1 MRNTYRQPSRSQPI
15 AMKNNNGCEVR
26 EITPETNLCHRINRT
41 RAKLVSH
48 YRRAL
53 RAYLRHRDNARLQAA
68 YELGCIALRSG
79 MGVFDIARL
88 HEEILVK
95 AIADNGSPRELAH
108 QTQAAE
114 AFLLESLSPFETARR
129 GIPEAY
135 VRLGQ
140 LNKTLR
146 QRNKALAAITAR
158 QHPMEEALRTSKGR
172 CLKLLQEARYMKKD
186 IQQHSAKMI
195 MAREEER
202 KRISRELHDE
212 IGQVLATVNIG
223 LGVLKKQAGHDRSFQ
238 KRVTATQTLLEQS
251 MESVHRFARELRPEM
266 LDHFGPYE
274 AIRSYVRAFSERTG
288 ITATIQSKADLT
300 GLDSEQEIVLFR
312 VAQES
317 ITNVFKHAHATRI
330 DIQFHRHLQGVCME
344 IQDNGRS
351 FTVKDRL
358 GKKGEERLGLLG
370 MQERVRLVRGEFSI
384 ESAPGSGTTVR
395 VRFPFGSKNG
405 VASNGIGPK
414 APARESTPVVW
425 SKTIL

>member
-1 MRNTYRQPSRSQPI
+1 M
-15 AMKNNNGCEVR
+15 NNYNGCEIR
-26 EITPETNLCHRINRT
+26 EITPETNHCHRIDRT

-53 RAYLRHRDNARLQAA
+53 RDYLRHRDNARLQAA

-79 MGVFDIARL
+79 MGVFDLARL
-88 HEEILVK
+88 HEEILIQ
-95 AIADNGSPRELAH
+95 AMTGDGNPRELAH
-108 QTQAAE
+108 QARAAE
-114 AFLLESLSPFETARR
+114 TFLLDALSPFETARR

-135 VRLGQ
+135 LRLGE
-140 LNKTLR
+140 LNETLN

-158 QHPMEEALRTSKGR
+158 QYPIEEALRTSKER
-172 CLKLLQEARYMKKD
+172 CLKLFQQARSMKKD
-186 IQQHSAKMI
+186 LQQHSAQMV

-212 IGQVLATVNIG
+212 IGQVLAAVNVG
-223 LGVLKKQAGHDRSFQ
+223 LGMLKKQAGHDRSFQ
-238 KRVTATQTLLEQS
+238 KRVAATQTLLEQS

-266 LDHFGPYE
+266 LDQFGPYE

-288 ITATIQSKADLT
+288 IAATIQSKVDLA

-330 DIQFHRHLQGVCME
+330 DIQFHRHPQGVCME

-351 FTVKDRL
+351 FSVEDKL
-358 GKKGEERLGLLG
+358 GEKGMKRLGLLG

-384 ESAPGSGTTVR
+384 ESAPGSGTKVR
-395 VRFPFGSKNG
+395 VRFP
-405 VASNGIGPK
+405 IGPK
-414 APARESTPVVW
+414 NSVVSNGNGRRAPSRESMPVVLA
-425 SKTIL
+425 KTIL